1 MTELK
6 YHSATSNLD
15 SNHQWW
21 VTLQKGTELDI
32 MCLLIDSH
40 ITPYDILMTKKK
52 KKSQLNL
59 IKHLDLTTN
68 FQETVK

>member
-52 KKSQLNL
+52 KKIPTESDQASRLNYQFSG
-59 IKHLDLTTN
+59 N
-68 FQETVK
+68 S